1 MTPFALYV
9 IIVLQTRE
17 VNIIFKLKDIKTNG
31 GITLDKN
38 ANVVTYSNG
47 YQVSAEDL
55 EIIPAYR
62 LTKKHLMEML
72 AKIPYGSNLGVWL
85 DKGKAYIDRSARIG
99 NKRMALKVGKA
110 LNQLSIYNWATGE
123 CISCQ

>member
-1 MTPFALYV
+1 M
-9 IIVLQTRE
+9 
-17 VNIIFKLKDIKTNG
+17 FKLKDIKTNG

-38 ANVVTYSNG
+38 ANAITYSNG

-55 EIIPAYR
+55 EVIPTYR

-72 AKIPYGSNLGVWL
+72 AKIPNGSNLGVWL

>member
-1 MTPFALYV
+1 MTPFALCG
-9 IIVLQTRE
+9 IIVVQTRE
-17 VNIIFKLKDIKTNG
+17 VNTIFKLKDIKTNG

-38 ANVVTYSNG
+38 ANTISYSNG
-47 YQVSAEDL
+47 YQVSTEDL
-55 EIIPAYR
+55 EIIPTYR
-62 LTKKHLMEML
+62 LTKKHLLEML